1 MGMKIKVRAS
11 SWGGL
16 FDCAYRFEWQTL
28 MGHHMPVGIRAVLGT
43 ALHASTATY
52 DRAYIDHE
60 PMRIDDAASV
70 LAAKI
75 HAPEYETDYRHD
87 DIDEKQAESI
97 GLRLHHMY
105 CEQITPAMHYVDVET
120 TLKPFD
126 IDCGGGLT
134 VTLTGTMDRARVS
147 LAPHMPHP
155 VIPDLKSGRA
165 VVSKGEAKIKGRHAQ
180 LGAYQLLYEHTRDTE
195 TGGAQ
200 VVALSAT
207 SKPAVAVS
215 PVFDARRVM
224 VGTPDEKGLIEY
236 AAEMFRSGLFPP
248 NPASIMCSKKYCAR
262 WDHCSFHE

>member
-1 MGMKIKVRAS
+1 MSKIKVRAS

-16 FDCAYRFEWQTL
+16 FDCAMRWEGQHL
-28 MGHHMPVGIRAVLGT
+28 LGMRMPVGIRAVLGT

-70 LAAKI
+70 LAARI
-75 HAPEYETDYRHD
+75 HTPEYETDYRHD
-87 DIDEKQAESI
+87 DITPQQAESI

-105 CEQITPAMHYVDVET
+105 CEQITPTMHYVDVET

-147 LAPHMPHP
+147 APPHVAHP
-155 VIPDLKSGRA
+155 IIPDLKSGRA
-165 VVSKGEAKIKGRHAQ
+165 VISKGDAKIKGRSAQ
-180 LGAYQLLYEHTRDTE
+180 LGTYELLYSHTRGVE
-195 TGGAQ
+195 TGGSQ
-200 VVALSAT
+200 VIALSAT

-224 VGTPDEKGLIEY
+224 VGTEHEKGLIEH

-248 NPASIMCSKKYCAR
+248 NPSSIMCSPRYCPR
-262 WDHCSFHE
+262 WGTCPFHE